1 MVVGLQGLAGTV
13 RFLSGNT
20 TGSVVPVRG
29 GSCVAPL
36 PILVSLTVS
45 VPLPLA
51 LGQRAERPLL
61 PHPFHAAGMLGIQL
75 PPLCYWHSTEA
86 FTTGLFHFLS
96 APPSCSLWAMIL
108 VLWLISSR
116 NPSSSLLNPCRS
128 FLQSIRLST
137 CCTWGE
143 KNERRGKVARSSD
156 NTNPTAS
163 SSKPHT
169 YLVLTAPP
177 QRSLHTSETSP
188 MNTWLLLLN
197 NFLFVVLRG

>member
-20 TGSVVPVRG
+20 TGSVVLVRG

-75 PPLCYWHSTEA
+75 PPLCY
-86 FTTGLFHFLS
+86 
-96 APPSCSLWAMIL
+96 
-108 VLWLISSR
+108 
-116 NPSSSLLNPCRS
+116 
-128 FLQSIRLST
+128 
-137 CCTWGE
+137 
-143 KNERRGKVARSSD
+143 
-156 NTNPTAS
+156 
-163 SSKPHT
+163 
-169 YLVLTAPP
+169 
-177 QRSLHTSETSP
+177 
-188 MNTWLLLLN
+188 
-197 NFLFVVLRG
+197 